1 MSRINSRS
9 ELKFDKNII
18 LVNIMKVCHHPKPD
32 GSGFHSVLE
41 FTLPASLSFQ
51 SEDLIYC
58 KNIKWLPMPVANS
71 DLIRAINRFNI
82 LNTIRISGAIS
93 RVEIADVTGQSR
105 ASVTN
110 ITARLIAEG
119 LIYEKRTEDSA
130 VRGRRRV
137 LLAMNPD
144 AAYVVGVKLSTLRIS
159 CAVTDMQAEVRSS
172 VNLPV
177 RTAKRP
183 VAFMADLIEE
193 AVRHCIKAAKL
204 DLHDISG
211 IGIGV
216 PGFVDNLTGTCA
228 WTPLYQQGDIPLKEL
243 VERRLGVDTFIEN
256 DTNTVTLAH
265 QWFGEGRGI
274 DHFLVVTI
282 EDGIGMGI
290 VANGQ
295 LYRGA
300 RGFAAELG
308 HVVVNDSGPP
318 CRCGKCGCLEAYV
331 SDLALLAQARR
342 AAASGA
348 WPRSP
353 AGSFNY
359 DDVLRLAQAGDTVLE
374 AIFHNAGRHLGGGLA
389 SLIQIFNPA
398 KIIISGSGVNAG
410 DLMFAGMREVLSRRA
425 NPALERTTK
434 IVIQKWHDTD
444 WARGAASLVL
454 QELYRSP
461 FNRVRPVI

>member
-1 MSRINSRS
+1 
-9 ELKFDKNII
+9 
-18 LVNIMKVCHHPKPD
+18 
-32 GSGFHSVLE
+32 
-41 FTLPASLSFQ
+41 
-51 SEDLIYC
+51 
-58 KNIKWLPMPVANS
+58 MPVANS

-93 RVEIADVTGQSR
+93 RVEIAKITGQSR
-105 ASVTN
+105 ALVTN
-110 ITARLIAEG
+110 ITARLINEG
-119 LIYEKRTEDSA
+119 LIYEKTTEDST

-137 LLAMNPD
+137 LLAINPD
-144 AAYVVGVKLSTLRIS
+144 AAYVVGVKLSATRIS

-183 VAFMADLIEE
+183 VAFVADLIEE
-193 AVRHCIKAAKL
+193 AVRHCVNAAKL
-204 DLHDISG
+204 DLRGISG

-216 PGFVDNLTGTCA
+216 PGFVNSLTGTCN
-228 WTPLYQQGDIPLKEL
+228 WTPLYQQGDIHLKQL
-243 VERRLGVDTFIEN
+243 VESRLRIDTFIEN

-282 EDGIGMGI
+282 EDGVGMGI
-290 VANGQ
+290 VVNGQ

-300 RGFAAELG
+300 SGFAAELG
-308 HVVVNDSGPP
+308 HMVVNDSGPP
-318 CRCGKCGCLEAYV
+318 CRCGKRGCLEAYV
-331 SDLALLAQARR
+331 SDFSILAEARR

-348 WPRSP
+348 WHRSP
-353 AGSFNY
+353 DENLNY
-359 DDVLRLAQAGDTVLE
+359 EDVLALAQAGDTVLA
-374 AIFHNAGRHLGGGLA
+374 AIFDSAGRYLGKGLSA
-389 SLIQIFNPA
+389 LIQIFNPV
-398 KIIISGSGVNAG
+398 KIIISGDGVKAG
-410 DLMFAGMREVLSRRA
+410 DLMFAGMREVFTKQTS
-425 NPALERTTK
+425 PAHKRDTK
-434 IVIQKWHDTD
+434 IVVQKWRDTD

>member
-1 MSRINSRS
+1 
-9 ELKFDKNII
+9 
-18 LVNIMKVCHHPKPD
+18 
-32 GSGFHSVLE
+32 
-41 FTLPASLSFQ
+41 
-51 SEDLIYC
+51 
-58 KNIKWLPMPVANS
+58 MPVANS

-93 RVEIADVTGQSR
+93 RVEIAEITGQSR

-110 ITARLIAEG
+110 ITARLIDEG
-119 LIYEKRTEDSA
+119 LIFEKRTEDSA

-144 AAYVVGVKLSTLRIS
+144 AAYVVGVKLSASRIS

-193 AVRHCIKAAKL
+193 AVRHCVEAAKL
-204 DLHDISG
+204 DLGGISG

-216 PGFVDNLTGTCA
+216 PGFVNSLTGTCC
-228 WTPLYQQGDIPLKEL
+228 WTPLYQQGDIHLKQL
-243 VERRLGVDTFIEN
+243 VESRLGIDTFIEN

-282 EDGIGMGI
+282 EDGVGMGI
-290 VANGQ
+290 VVNGQ

-300 RGFAAELG
+300 SGFAAEFG
-308 HVVVNDSGPP
+308 HMVVNDSGPL

-331 SDLALLAQARR
+331 SDFSILAEAQR

-353 AGSFNY
+353 AENLNY
-359 DDVLRLAQAGDTVLE
+359 EDVLALAQAGDTVLA
-374 AIFHNAGRHLGGGLA
+374 AIFDNAGRYLGEGLSA
-389 SLIQIFNPA
+389 LIQIFNPA
-398 KIIISGSGVNAG
+398 KIIISGDGVKAG
-410 DLMFAGMREVLSRRA
+410 DLMFAGMREVLSKQT
-425 NPALERTTK
+425 NPAHERATR
-434 IVIQKWHDTD
+434 IVIQKWRDTD

>member
-1 MSRINSRS
+1 
-9 ELKFDKNII
+9 
-18 LVNIMKVCHHPKPD
+18 
-32 GSGFHSVLE
+32 
-41 FTLPASLSFQ
+41 
-51 SEDLIYC
+51 
-58 KNIKWLPMPVANS
+58 MPVANS

-93 RVEIADVTGQSR
+93 RVEIAEITGQSR
-105 ASVTN
+105 ASVTI
-110 ITARLIAEG
+110 ITARLIDEG

-130 VRGRRRV
+130 VRGRRRI

-144 AAYVVGVKLSTLRIS
+144 AAYVVGVKLSALRIS
-159 CAVTDMQAEVRSS
+159 CAVTDIQAEVRSS

-193 AVRHCIKAAKL
+193 AVRHCVEEAKL
-204 DLHDISG
+204 DLQGIAG

-216 PGFVDNLTGTCA
+216 PGFVNSLTGACE
-228 WTPLYQQGDIPLKEL
+228 WTPLYQQGDIHLKQL
-243 VERRLGVDTFIEN
+243 VESRLGIDTYIEN
-256 DTNTVTLAH
+256 DSNTVTLAH

-282 EDGIGMGI
+282 EDGVGMGI
-290 VANGQ
+290 VVNGQ

-300 RGFAAELG
+300 SGFAAEFG
-308 HVVVNDSGPP
+308 HLVVNHNGPP

-331 SDLALLAQARR
+331 SDFSILAEAQR

-348 WPRSP
+348 WSRSP
-353 AGSFNY
+353 AEPLGY
-359 DDVLRLAQAGDTVLE
+359 EDVLTLAQAGDTVLA
-374 AIFHNAGRHLGGGLA
+374 AIFDNAGRYLGQGLSA
-389 SLIQIFNPA
+389 LIQIFNPA
-398 KIIISGSGVNAG
+398 KIIISGEGVKAG
-410 DLMFAGMREVLSRRA
+410 DLMFAGMQEVLSKQT
-425 NPALERTTK
+425 NPAHERATK
-434 IVIQKWHDTD
+434 IVIQKWRDTD

>member
-1 MSRINSRS
+1 
-9 ELKFDKNII
+9 
-18 LVNIMKVCHHPKPD
+18 
-32 GSGFHSVLE
+32 
-41 FTLPASLSFQ
+41 
-51 SEDLIYC
+51 
-58 KNIKWLPMPVANS
+58 MPVANS

-93 RVEIADVTGQSR
+93 RVEIAEITGQSR

-110 ITARLIAEG
+110 ITARLIDEG

-144 AAYVVGVKLSTLRIS
+144 AAYVVGVKLSASRIS

-193 AVRHCIKAAKL
+193 AVRHCVEAAKL
-204 DLHDISG
+204 DLHGISG

-216 PGFVDNLTGTCA
+216 PGFVNSLTGTCY
-228 WTPLYQQGDIPLKEL
+228 WTPLYQQGDIHLKQL
-243 VERRLGVDTFIEN
+243 VESRLGVDTFIEN

-274 DHFLVVTI
+274 NHFLVITI
-282 EDGIGMGI
+282 EDGVGMGI
-290 VANGQ
+290 VVNGQ

-300 RGFAAELG
+300 SGFAAEFG
-308 HVVVNDSGPP
+308 HMVVNDSGPP
-318 CRCGKCGCLEAYV
+318 CRCGKRGCLEAYV
-331 SDLALLAQARR
+331 SDFSILAEAQR

-353 AGSFNY
+353 AGNLDY
-359 DDVLRLAQAGDTVLE
+359 EDVLSLAQSGDTVL
-374 AIFHNAGRHLGGGLA
+374 ASIFDKAGRYLGEGLSA
-389 SLIQIFNPA
+389 LIQIFNPA
-398 KIIISGSGVNAG
+398 KIIISGDGVKAG
-410 DLMFAGMREVLSRRA
+410 DLMFAGMREVLSKQT
-425 NPALERTTK
+425 NPAHHRATK
-434 IVIQKWHDTD
+434 IVIQKWRDTD

>member
-1 MSRINSRS
+1 
-9 ELKFDKNII
+9 
-18 LVNIMKVCHHPKPD
+18 
-32 GSGFHSVLE
+32 
-41 FTLPASLSFQ
+41 
-51 SEDLIYC
+51 
-58 KNIKWLPMPVANS
+58 MPVANS

-93 RVEIADVTGQSR
+93 RVEIAKITGQSR

-110 ITARLIAEG
+110 ITARLIDEG
-119 LIYEKRTEDSA
+119 LIYEKRTEDSTE
-130 VRGRRRV
+130 RGRRRV
-137 LLAMNPD
+137 LLAMNPN
-144 AAYVVGVKLSTLRIS
+144 AAYVVGVKLSALRIS
-159 CAVTDMQAEVRSS
+159 CAVTDMQAKVCSS

-193 AVRHCIKAAKL
+193 AVRHCVEEAKL
-204 DLHDISG
+204 DLLGISG

-216 PGFVDNLTGTCA
+216 PGFVDSLTGTCN
-228 WTPLYQQGDIPLKEL
+228 WTPLYQQGDIHLKQL
-243 VERRLGVDTFIEN
+243 VESRLGIDTFIEN

-282 EDGIGMGI
+282 EDGVGMGI
-290 VANGQ
+290 VVNGQ

-300 RGFAAELG
+300 SGYAAEFG
-308 HVVVNDSGPP
+308 HMVVNDSGPP
-318 CRCGKCGCLEAYV
+318 CRCGKLGCLEAYV
-331 SDLALLAQARR
+331 SDFSILAEAQR

-348 WPRSP
+348 WSRPP
-353 AGSFNY
+353 DDNLKY
-359 DDVLRLAQAGDTVLE
+359 EDVLAHAQAGDTVLA
-374 AIFHNAGRHLGGGLA
+374 AIFDNAGRYLGEGLS

-398 KIIISGSGVNAG
+398 KIIISGNGVKAG
-410 DLMFAGMREVLSRRA
+410 DLMFASMREVLSKQTNPAHRRA
-425 NPALERTTK
+425 TK
-434 IVIQKWHDTD
+434 VVIQKWHDTD

>member
-1 MSRINSRS
+1 
-9 ELKFDKNII
+9 
-18 LVNIMKVCHHPKPD
+18 
-32 GSGFHSVLE
+32 
-41 FTLPASLSFQ
+41 
-51 SEDLIYC
+51 
-58 KNIKWLPMPVANS
+58 
-71 DLIRAINRFNI
+71 
-82 LNTIRISGAIS
+82 
-93 RVEIADVTGQSR
+93 
-105 ASVTN
+105 VTN
-110 ITARLIAEG
+110 ITARLIEEG

-144 AAYVVGVKLSTLRIS
+144 AAYVVGVKLSALRIS

-193 AVRHCIKAAKL
+193 AVRHCVEAAKL
-204 DLHDISG
+204 DLHGISG

-216 PGFVDNLTGTCA
+216 PGFVDSLTGTCY
-228 WTPLYQQGDIPLKEL
+228 WTPLYQQGDIHLKAL
-243 VERRLGVDTFIEN
+243 VESRLGIDTFIEN

-282 EDGIGMGI
+282 EDGVGMGI
-290 VANGQ
+290 VVNGQ

-300 RGFAAELG
+300 SGFAAEFG
-308 HVVVNDSGPP
+308 HMVVNESGPP

-331 SDLALLAQARR
+331 SDFSILAEAQR

-348 WPRSP
+348 WPHSP
-353 AGSFNY
+353 TKSLNY
-359 DDVLRLAQAGDTVLE
+359 EDVLTLAQAGDTVLA
-374 AIFHNAGRHLGGGLA
+374 AIFDNAGRYLGEGLSA
-389 SLIQIFNPA
+389 LIQIFNPA
-398 KIIISGSGVNAG
+398 KIIISGDGVNAG
-410 DLMFAGMREVLSRRA
+410 DLMFAGMREVLTKHT
-425 NPALERTTK
+425 NPAHERATK
-434 IVIQKWHDTD
+434 IVIQKWRDTD